1 MWKDG
6 GDLESA
12 PVLYPGIPSDE
23 NVYRWAFIRKV
34 YCILLTQILL
44 TAIVSAVIVFY
55 DPVAVALTSSPAIL
69 IVLCILPFISPMAS
83 GEGQLSPSTSGDAGG
98 NHNEDYGNEYGPPLP
113 TQDELREMEHHR
125 LVGEATNM
133 MLNFAKDPKLAKYMT
148 ETVFQD
154 VHAQWKA
161 TTTSPLKPD
170 SKKQYSEKELEEE
183 QKKAANRH
191 RRDLK
196 LKEDDW
202 VLLRFEKARLRK
214 KKGKERLFQKLSMRY
229 YGAFQI
235 TERINGVSFRR
246 LLDIWKINA
255 FHVSLLK
262 PFKGDVPND
271 GELDEQPEVEE
282 NEEIL
287 VPEQIL
293 AHKDTK
299 TKVLCP
305 LFYYHQQHPLNL
317 LLLGL
322 FTVCISLTVGI
333 VCAYTEGKIILE
345 ALILTTATV
354 LGLTLYT
361 FWAAKRGYDFNFLGP
376 MLSAALMVLILFG
389 FIQLLFPLGPLSSTI
404 YGAVASIIF
413 CVYIVYD
420 TDNLIKRYDYDQYIW
435 ASVALYLD
443 VLNLFLALLNLL
455 RGR

>member
-44 TAIVSAVIVFY
+44 TAVVSAVIVFY

-69 IVLCILPFISPMAS
+69 IVLCILPFI
-83 GEGQLSPSTSGDAGG
+83 
-98 NHNEDYGNEYGPPLP
+98 
-113 TQDELREMEHHR
+113 
-125 LVGEATNM
+125 
-133 MLNFAKDPKLAKYMT
+133 F
-148 ETVFQD
+148 
-154 VHAQWKA
+154 
-161 TTTSPLKPD
+161 
-170 SKKQYSEKELEEE
+170 
-183 QKKAANRH
+183 
-191 RRDLK
+191 
-196 LKEDDW
+196 
-202 VLLRFEKARLRK
+202 
-214 KKGKERLFQKLSMRY
+214 
-229 YGAFQI
+229 
-235 TERINGVSFRR
+235 
-246 LLDIWKINA
+246 
-255 FHVSLLK
+255 
-262 PFKGDVPND
+262 
-271 GELDEQPEVEE
+271 
-282 NEEIL
+282 
-287 VPEQIL
+287 
-293 AHKDTK
+293 
-299 TKVLCP
+299 LCP

-376 MLSAALMVLILFG
+376 MLSAALMALILFG

-413 CVYIVYD
+413 SAYIVYD

-443 VLNLFLALLNLL
+443 TLNLFLALLNLL